1 MKLEAEENDLNIMKM
16 KFTSMHEELDFKKDK
31 LEKIWE
37 RLQLAN
43 GELAQINEDFDR
55 ERNDMYDTIYELT
68 N

>member
-1 MKLEAEENDLNIMKM
+1 MKLEEEDKDLDVMKM
-16 KFTSMHEELDFKKDK
+16 KFTNMQEELDFKQDK
-31 LEKIWE
+31 L
-37 RLQLAN
+37 QVAN

>member
-16 KFTSMHEELDFKKDK
+16 KFNSMHEELDFKKDK

>member
-16 KFTSMHEELDFKKDK
+16 KFTSMNEELDFKKDK

-37 RLQLAN
+37 RLQQAN

>member
-1 MKLEAEENDLNIMKM
+1 MKLEEEDKDLDVMKM
-16 KFTSMHEELDFKKDK
+16 KFTNMQEELDFKQDK

-37 RLQLAN
+37 RLQVAN